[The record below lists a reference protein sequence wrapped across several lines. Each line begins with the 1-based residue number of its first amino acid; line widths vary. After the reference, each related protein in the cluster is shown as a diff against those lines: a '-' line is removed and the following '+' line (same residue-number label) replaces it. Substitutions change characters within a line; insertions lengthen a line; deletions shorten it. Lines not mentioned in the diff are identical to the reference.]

1 MSAETS
7 SSWTPTAT
15 VGVSYEFARN
25 WFAIGTVSY
34 LPLKTTST
42 ITIRSQQG
50 QVLATNKTDIKVDP
64 VVFGLNLGYK
74 FRAPAAPPR
83 RRHLRV
89 AFFIGRRPDIMAGFC
104 QRPSPPRHP

>member
-25 WFAIGTVSY
+25 WFATDTVSY

-64 VVFGLNLGYK
+64 VGFGLNLGYK
-74 FRAPAAPPR
+74 F
-83 RRHLRV
+83 
-89 AFFIGRRPDIMAGFC
+89 
-104 QRPSPPRHP
+104 

>member
-1 MSAETS
+1 MGQIPTGPGKVSAETS

-15 VGVSYEFARN
+15 VSVSYEFARN

-34 LPLKTTST
+34 LPLKTTS
-42 ITIRSQQG
+42 TIRSQQG

-74 FRAPAAPPR
+74 F
-83 RRHLRV
+83 
-89 AFFIGRRPDIMAGFC
+89 
-104 QRPSPPRHP
+104 